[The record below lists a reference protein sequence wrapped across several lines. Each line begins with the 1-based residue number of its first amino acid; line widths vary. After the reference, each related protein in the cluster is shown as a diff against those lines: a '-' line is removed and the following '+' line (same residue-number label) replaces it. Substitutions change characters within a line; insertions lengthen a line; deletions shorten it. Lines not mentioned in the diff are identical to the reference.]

1 MRILITGATG
11 FIGTAIVSQLLA
23 RNHHLTAFV
32 RDISA
37 AQAKLPA
44 SPNIE
49 YINTLDYF
57 QHLDQF
63 DAVINL
69 AGEPI
74 FHRRWT
80 DEQKRRLKDSRV
92 ALTQQLAD
100 LINRGTTPP
109 CFISGCQD
117 VTGPSP
123 SVFLDK

>member
-11 FIGTAIVSQLLA
+11 FIGTALVPQLLA

-57 QHLDQF
+57 QHLNQF

-100 LINRGTTPP
+100 LLWRWSRAGFT
-109 CFISGCQD
+109 
-117 VTGPSP
+117 
-123 SVFLDK
+123 